1 MEVGLLYVIL
11 TRTNFKGKVCPKE
24 GTRVRILGMY
34 HDMAWYGAVGHRGSR
49 GRGSG
54 VVIGERRSGIR

>member
-34 HDMAWYGAVGHRGSR
+34 HDMAWYTVQSNTGEVEVGARGW
-49 GRGSG
+49 
-54 VVIGERRSGIR
+54 E